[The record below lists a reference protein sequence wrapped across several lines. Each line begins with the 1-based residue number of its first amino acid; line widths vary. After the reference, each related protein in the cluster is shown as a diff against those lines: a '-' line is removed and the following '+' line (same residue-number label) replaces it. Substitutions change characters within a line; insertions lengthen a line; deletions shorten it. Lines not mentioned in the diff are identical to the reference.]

1 MRGTFERESCSQDPR
16 HLFFSCI
23 PLLLLSLK
31 FSPINKPEPAMQAK
45 TDNLVLT
52 FFYVNNMIQ
61 TQGAKYS
68 VPTTSALHSFLQY
81 NTDEMNLSIHDI

>member
-1 MRGTFERESCSQDPR
+1 MQKSLIHILTVLILFMCTMETVERKCLMSNTAI
-16 HLFFSCI
+16 LFCGADGISSKAFHFLHI
-23 PLLLLSLK
+23 
-31 FSPINKPEPAMQAK
+31 A
-45 TDNLVLT
+45 
-52 FFYVNNMIQ
+52 VNNMIQ

>member
-1 MRGTFERESCSQDPR
+1 
-16 HLFFSCI
+16 
-23 PLLLLSLK
+23 
-31 FSPINKPEPAMQAK
+31 MQAK

-52 FFYVNNMIQ
+52 FFYVNNMIE

-68 VPTTSALHSFLQY
+68 VPTTSALHRFLQY